1 MKTKACLMVPGM
13 CPHGMQTRASADQV
27 TVLCPTEGEKALAL
41 EGDIIDWDEDEV
53 IRAIA
58 ESTVVVADPLY
69 RQVCPAH
76 RNIVFVDFPHEACS
90 GRMYHSIMRPFVC
103 APDDP
108 I

>member
-1 MKTKACLMVPGM
+1 MHPAG
-13 CPHGMQTRASADQV
+13 GADQV

>member
-1 MKTKACLMVPGM
+1 MLSAGGVGRGPGNRTL
-13 CPHGMQTRASADQV
+13 PHR
-27 TVLCPTEGEKALAL
+27 GEKALAL